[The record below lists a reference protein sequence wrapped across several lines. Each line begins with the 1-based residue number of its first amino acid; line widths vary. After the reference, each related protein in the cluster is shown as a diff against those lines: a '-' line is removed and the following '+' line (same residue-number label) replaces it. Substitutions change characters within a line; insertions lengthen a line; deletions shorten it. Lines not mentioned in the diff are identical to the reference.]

1 MADAQLTIRGGA
13 VYDGKGGEPYVADI
27 AIADGRILRLGEKLP
42 PSTEEIDAKGLAV
55 TPGFIDVHAHLDG
68 NVTWES
74 RLKPASGHGITSAVM
89 GNCGVGFAPSR
100 PDDRAFNVA
109 LMEGVEDIP
118 AEQLNAGL
126 SWSWQSFPEYL
137 DFIGLRSFDMN
148 VGALVPHSCLR
159 VFVMGDRAIRGEPAT
174 QTDRETM
181 KSLVG
186 EAVGAGALGLG
197 STRLV
202 GQKTRSGIPAP
213 SLAAMEDEYMAIAQG
228 LGDTGI
234 LQIAPEFNQ
243 YPRALEELDM
253 IVRVARETGVNVTYS
268 LKQTN
273 EFPEGWREL
282 QQKTIEA
289 NEAGLNIRPQVLARP
304 TGAILSWE
312 SNSHPFSRCPSYF
325 EIAKLPLKK
334 RLIELASSSRSQA
347 IINEA
352 EERPGGYARHY
363 ARMFSAPNSINY
375 EPAETD
381 SLVSESQ
388 KLGVSIQAL
397 LYQRFMDN
405 DGRGVILLASG
416 NYAQFSLDPA
426 MEMVKYEHALP
437 GLGDA
442 GAHSTVICDASA
454 TTHLLSYWVRDRD
467 GERLGVSEVIRKLT
481 SSPADFF
488 GLDDRGCIREGAIA
502 DLNVIDLKNLN
513 LELPRMDYDLPLG
526 GQRLVQPAVGYHAT
540 LVAGVPVIL
549 NDEPTDRLPGRLLR

>member
-1 MADAQLTIRGGA
+1 MTDADLNIRGGMI
-13 VYDGKGGEPYVADI
+13 YDGNGGEPYLADI
-27 AIADGRILRLGEKLP
+27 GIAEGRIVRIGAGLP
-42 PSTEEIDAKGLAV
+42 PAAENIDASGLAV
-55 TPGFIDVHAHLDG
+55 TPGFVDVHAHLDG

-74 RLKPASGHGITSAVM
+74 RLKPASGHGITTAVM
-89 GNCGVGFAPSR
+89 GNCGVGFAPAR

-137 DFIGLRSFDMN
+137 DYISARSFDMN

-159 VFVMGDRAIRGEPAT
+159 VYVMGDRAIRGEAAT
-174 QTDRETM
+174 SSDREQM
-181 KSLVG
+181 MVLVA
-186 EAVGAGALGLG
+186 EAVSAGALGLG

-213 SLAAMEDEYMAIAQG
+213 SIAAMEDEYMAIAQG
-228 LGDTGI
+228 LGETGI

-243 YPRALEELDM
+243 YPQAIEELEM
-253 IVRVARETGVNVTYS
+253 IVRIARETGVKVTYS

-282 QQKTIEA
+282 LQKTIEA
-289 NEAGLNIRPQVLARP
+289 NEEGLNIRPQVLARP

-312 SNSHPFSRCPSYF
+312 SNSHPFSRCPSYV
-325 EIAKLPLKK
+325 EIASLPLND
-334 RLIELASSSRSQA
+334 RLIELQTPARRQA
-347 IINEA
+347 IISEA
-352 EERPGGYARHY
+352 EERPGGYAKHFS
-363 ARMFSAPNSINY
+363 RMFSAEQTIHY
-375 EPAETD
+375 EPAEKD
-381 SLVSESQ
+381 SVVAESDR
-388 KLGVSIQAL
+388 LGMSVQAL
-397 LYQRFMDN
+397 LYQRFMEN
-405 DGRGVILLASG
+405 EGRGVILLASG
-416 NYAQFSLDPA
+416 NYARFSLEPA
-426 MEMVKYEHALP
+426 LEMVKYEQALP

-467 GERLGVSEVIRKLT
+467 GERLAVPEVVRKLT

-488 GLDDRGCIREGAIA
+488 GLEDRGCIREGAIA
-502 DLNVIDLKNLN
+502 DLNVIDLESLD
-513 LELPRMDYDLPLG
+513 LRLPRMDYDLPLG

-540 LVAGVPVIL
+540 LVAGEPVIL